1 MIIAKIDVT
10 KLDKAHFFKGTKG
23 IYADLVLIP
32 NKDGVDQYGND
43 GFVSQGVSKE
53 AREKGEKGVIVGNY
67 KKVNRGSDA
76 KPEPKPTAKQF
87 SFLNLFLVHVLGKVT
102 CRR

>member
-10 KLDKAHFFKGTKG
+10 KLDKTKFHKGQKG

-32 NKDGVDQYGND
+32 NKNGVDQYGYD

-53 AREKGEKGVIVGNY
+53 DRAAGVKGPIVGNY
-67 KKVNRGSDA
+67 KEILTQPKQQQPV
-76 KPEPKPTAKQF
+76 KPVKEPHDPDDDVPF
-87 SFLNLFLVHVLGKVT
+87 
-102 CRR
+102 

>member
-10 KLDKAHFFKGTKG
+10 KLDKAHFFKGAKG

-53 AREKGEKGVIVGNY
+53 AREKGIKGSIVGNY
-67 KKVNRGSDA
+67 RKINKGGKDPGA
-76 KPEPKPTAKQF
+76 PPKAEKPEPAFDAEDDVPF
-87 SFLNLFLVHVLGKVT
+87 
-102 CRR
+102 